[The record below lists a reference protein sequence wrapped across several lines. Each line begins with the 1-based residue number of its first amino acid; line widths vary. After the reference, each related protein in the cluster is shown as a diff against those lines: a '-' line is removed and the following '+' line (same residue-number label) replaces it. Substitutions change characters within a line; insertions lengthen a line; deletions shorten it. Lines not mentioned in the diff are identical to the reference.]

1 MTQDNIIW
9 YIVIGQVVLGWV
21 LSFVFY
27 SPQDKSVWLDLQNQ
41 ILEDNT
47 LLIMTFNNLDES
59 LQEKIIQNFD
69 KLQILSVESK
79 SISIK
84 TKFEDYVI
92 VFRVPNEED
101 IPKLKEFIMEY
112 QIVDY
117 RRIKNNPLSY
127 IVEIKKKVK

>member
-9 YIVIGQVVLGWV
+9 YIVIGQVVLGQV

>member
-1 MTQDNIIW
+1 MSQDNIIW
-9 YIVIGQVVLGWV
+9 YIVIGQVVLGQI

-41 ILEDNT
+41 VLEDNT

-69 KLQILSVESK
+69 KLQILSVKSK
-79 SISIK
+79 SIK

-117 RRIKNNPLSY
+117 RRIKKNPLSY

>member
-1 MTQDNIIW
+1 MTQDNTIW
-9 YIVIGQVVLGWV
+9 YIVIGQVVLGQV

>member
-9 YIVIGQVVLGWV
+9 YIVIGQVVLGQV

-79 SISIK
+79 SIK